1 LVKIS
6 SSKFEEEI
14 KKIISELEDLR
25 EASEQIEQ
33 FYSRLCK
40 VVEQA
45 IDEATRSGK
54 RLSFKIPVTSR
65 LSVEIKTHPS
75 VFTISSLVPPPEPSA
90 PWKSLPGYEWTFRK
104 FYELQ
109 VFVANFDNFLQNLA
123 KFKAEC
129 KKENKEAKQLLERL
143 EKLFAPLLITA
154 SMKS

>member
-1 LVKIS
+1 MVKTEG
-6 SSKFEEEI
+6 SKLEEEI

-40 VVEQA
+40 VVERA

-54 RLSFKIPVTSR
+54 RLAFKIPVTSR

-75 VFTISSLVPPPEPSA
+75 VFAISSLVPPPEPPA
-90 PWKSLPGYEWTFRK
+90 PWKSLPGYEWSFRK
-104 FYELQ
+104 IYELQ
-109 VFVANFDNFLQNLA
+109 IFIANFDNFLQNLA
-123 KFKAEC
+123 KFKTEC
-129 KKENKEAKQLLERL
+129 EKQNKEAKQLLEKL
-143 EKLFAPLLITA
+143 EKLFAPLLITS